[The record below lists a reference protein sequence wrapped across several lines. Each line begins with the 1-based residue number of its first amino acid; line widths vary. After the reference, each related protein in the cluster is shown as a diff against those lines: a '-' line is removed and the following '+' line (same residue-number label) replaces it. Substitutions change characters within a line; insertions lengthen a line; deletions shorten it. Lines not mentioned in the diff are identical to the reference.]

1 MNSPLLQWSRDSLV
15 LNTGNPAAVV
25 AWEVVPRIPLPLR
38 VPKALCTRAV
48 PMEGCPESQVPA
60 RPLEGDGQPV
70 TPLGLQLLVCPLKP
84 PFSIKWGLFCLFF
97 LHASKCQRSPRAA
110 GGGGV
115 SRLPCRPIP
124 WPSQGLPHIGPLWA
138 SELVTTP
145 SLTRSTWSHAIPPSR
160 CHSRVGNL
168 LPTVPGLWDSDYLA
182 S

>member
-1 MNSPLLQWSRDSLV
+1 MVQGLPCAEHGESSSCRCLGGGPAYSAAATCSQGLVHTGSPHGRLS
-15 LNTGNPAAVV
+15 
-25 AWEVVPRIPLPLR
+25 R
-38 VPKALCTRAV
+38 VPS
-48 PMEGCPESQVPA
+48 PSQATGGGRSA
-60 RPLEGDGQPV
+60 RYPFGSSVACLPTQAAFLDKVGFVLSVFFYMPVSVSVHPGQ
-70 TPLGLQLLVCPLKP
+70 
-84 PFSIKWGLFCLFF
+84 
-97 LHASKCQRSPRAA
+97 R
-110 GGGGV
+110 GGV